1 VSLWLAFNSLG
12 SPDLKQLPAAEDP
25 PPEWLIRNVERWLP
39 LIHRWHPDFTDL
51 DPAWILALIAQESQG
66 DPFAVADDLWK
77 STGLMQ
83 VGPRPWLATSEQL
96 LNPAMNIYV
105 GMKMLNDIFNQ
116 TNGNLR
122 FALAAYNCG
131 FEGVAKNFC
140 GSYGGYK
147 YADRIID
154 YWLPVFR
161 DTLWVRAGEDDLI
174 GNWLKEFGYTEHFGD
189 WEEEEELECQRV
201 LPERRFRPRTCLD

>member
-1 VSLWLAFNSLG
+1 VGLWLAFNSLG
-12 SPDLKQLPAAEDP
+12 SPDLKQLPATEEP
-25 PPEWLIRNVERWLP
+25 PPEWLVRNVVNWLP
-39 LIHRWHPDFTDL
+39 LIHRWHEYFPAL

-66 DPFAVADDLWK
+66 DPYAISDDQWQ

-83 VGPRPWLATSEQL
+83 VGPRPWLGTQEEL
-96 LNPAMNIYV
+96 LNPATNILT
-105 GMKMLNDIFNQ
+105 GMSMLNDTLNQ

-131 FEGVAKNFC
+131 FAGVEKNWC
-140 GSYGGYK
+140 GTYGGYA

-154 YWLPVFR
+154 YWLPIFR

-174 GNWLKEFGYTEHFGD
+174 GTWLKEFGYTEHFGD
-189 WEEEEELECQRV
+189 WEEELECQKA
-201 LPERRFRPRTCLD
+201 LPERRFRPSICLD